1 MKVAFHPRAS
11 SNPYQDLLVSALA
24 DQGVEVTYLPGPG
37 RSHTLLLLAFPW
49 QLLCARIASVRILH
63 IHWTYFFAPAWV
75 YEHPRGRRI
84 MGLWF
89 KTMIRWAR
97 LIGIR
102 VVWTAHNVT
111 PHFQVFHD
119 DRAMRR
125 WLISKCDAIVAHGV
139 GTLAPLAELGA
150 HDVVVIPVGAYTSHY
165 PDDLDR
171 PSARRILDIGDEVF
185 LITAVGGIAPY
196 KGIDLL
202 LEAVVAM
209 TSDTDVQVVVA
220 GNCADVELADR
231 LKALA
236 AQAPDRILIRFGFV
250 PDDEI
255 QIYLRAADIGAFPFR
270 AITNSGSVTLALT
283 FGLPVVIPNLPELA
297 DIPEE
302 VAIRYEPGGDGL
314 ADALRSASSMEA
326 AELASMRI
334 AATEFADSLTWEATA
349 RATAD
354 VYRTVV
360 NQH

>member
-1 MKVAFHPRAS
+1 MKVIFHPRAP

-49 QLLCARIASVRILH
+49 KLLLARMAGARILH
-63 IHWTYFFAPAWV
+63 IHWTYFFAPAWA
-75 YEHPRGRRI
+75 YELPGGRRI
-84 MGLWF
+84 MGFWF
-89 KTMIRWAR
+89 KMVIRWAR

-102 VVWTAHNVT
+102 VIWTAHNVT
-111 PHFQVFHD
+111 PHYPIFHD

-125 WLISKCDAIVAHGV
+125 WLIAKCDAIVAHGV
-139 GTLAPLAELGA
+139 GTLASLAELGA
-150 HDVVVIPVGAYTSHY
+150 HDVVVIPVGAYTDHY

-171 PSARRILDIGDEVF
+171 QSARRILDVNDDAF
-185 LITAVGGIAPY
+185 LIASVGGIAPY

-202 LEAVVAM
+202 LDAVVNL
-209 TSDTDVQVVVA
+209 TSDVDVHVVVA

-231 LKALA
+231 LQSLA
-236 AQAPDRILIRFGFV
+236 AQVPDRILVRFGFV

-255 QIYLRAADIGAFPFR
+255 QIYLRAADVGAFPFR

-283 FGLPVVIPNLPELA
+283 FGLPVVIPDLPELA
-297 DIPEE
+297 DLPKE
-302 VAIRYEPGGDGL
+302 VAIRYEPGEDGL

-326 AELASMRI
+326 AELASMGI
-334 AATEFADSLTWEATA
+334 AATAFADSLTWEATA

-360 NQH
+360 NRH